1 MIGPEFPQVLSAAA
15 RGDEEAFGRL
25 WHDLQPRVLRYFAV
39 VSPAAAEDLA
49 SETWLGVVR
58 GIERFRG
65 TSRRSGLGC
74 SPSPATK
81 RSTVAAAPPAGRR
94 EDLPSTV

>member
-1 MIGPEFPQVLSAAA
+1 MIGPEFSQVLSAAA

-65 TSRRSGLGC
+65 TGRRFGLGC

-81 RSTVAAAPPAGRR
+81 RSTGGAAPPTGRR
-94 EDLPSTV
+94 RTLPSTV